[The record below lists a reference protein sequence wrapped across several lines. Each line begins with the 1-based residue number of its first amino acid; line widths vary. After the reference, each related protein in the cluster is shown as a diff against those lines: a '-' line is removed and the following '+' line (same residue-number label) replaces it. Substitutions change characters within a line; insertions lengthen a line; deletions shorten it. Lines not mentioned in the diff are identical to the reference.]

1 MDVWY
6 SHIKQTVSSISEKPG
21 CGGAVDFVEPV
32 DTFSEVT
39 AASVAL
45 VTLSW
50 TGGFLVVMELAG
62 GAAVGGSVSL
72 AAGWAMVGLTTKTV
86 LGPAVTRGGFGVT
99 VAPTNWTGFTG
110 SSCPT
115 EIHKNHHF

>member
-1 MDVWY
+1 M
-6 SHIKQTVSSISEKPG
+6 SSISEKPG

-32 DTFSEVT
+32 DTFREVT
-39 AASVAL
+39 AASLAL

-72 AAGWAMVGLTTKTV
+72 AAG
-86 LGPAVTRGGFGVT
+86 
-99 VAPTNWTGFTG
+99 
-110 SSCPT
+110 
-115 EIHKNHHF
+115 